1 MATNKN
7 PDVPWARKYP
17 RARPSAVRMR
27 CASPS
32 TTSPSSS
39 SANIRPHS
47 SNFTRASG
55 PFAMPKTQHNISWPT
70 TWAVPRAPSRGIPP
84 FPVPTGQF
92 VSQISKSPPR
102 SIADAQFCTV
112 AHNPANENP
121 PNGGAKPKNGGIAM
135 AQIGVAASRRERLP
149 AGHPQRSD
157 CTYQFV
163 CHISVSRRKT
173 VAGAQ
178 SRTIAHNSTR
188 KSVEKA
194 PRRPTAAMGSP
205 RPKSYKIRCTRA

>member
-1 MATNKN
+1 
-7 PDVPWARKYP
+7 
-17 RARPSAVRMR
+17 
-27 CASPS
+27 
-32 TTSPSSS
+32 
-39 SANIRPHS
+39 
-47 SNFTRASG
+47 
-55 PFAMPKTQHNISWPT
+55 MPKTQHNISWPT
-70 TWAVPRAPSRGIPP
+70 TWAVPRIRLAASHPSPSLPASSFRR
-84 FPVPTGQF
+84 FPNRPRDPSPTHNFALLRTIQPTKIRRMAER
-92 VSQISKSPPR
+92 SQ
-102 SIADAQFCTV
+102 
-112 AHNPANENP
+112 
-121 PNGGAKPKNGGIAM
+121 KNGGIAM

-205 RPKSYKIRCTRA
+205 RPKSYKIRCTRE